1 MSVLTGADGRLVF
14 NGLAL
19 AKIREW
25 SLTISK
31 DPLEDT
37 CLGDFDRSFV
47 EGLRNTT
54 GTATVLYDPSRSA
67 ANSLLNT
74 ILLNDQPES
83 ELVFELNRKS
93 KTLGGGNIVT
103 KGFLTSVSSS
113 VSVGSVSAVTISF
126 QVNGKPVTGAF

>member
-37 CLGDFDRSFV
+37 CLGDMDRSFV

-74 ILLNDQPES
+74 ILLNEQPES

-93 KTLGGGNIVT
+93 K
-103 KGFLTSVSSS
+103 
-113 VSVGSVSAVTISF
+113 
-126 QVNGKPVTGAF
+126 